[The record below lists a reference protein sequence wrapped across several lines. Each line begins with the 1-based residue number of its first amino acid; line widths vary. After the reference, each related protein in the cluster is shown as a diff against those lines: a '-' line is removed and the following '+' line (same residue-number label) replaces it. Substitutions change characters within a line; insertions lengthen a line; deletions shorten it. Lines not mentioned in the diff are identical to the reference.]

1 MRGRANAKARGLDTR
16 VTYVE
21 GDCTA
26 SKDPADVVICIG
38 SDHAFGDQS
47 TALEALRDFVRPGGR
62 LLFGSGFWQ
71 SPPSLEQAAAVG
83 MTPDSLPDLAG
94 LVELAIEQGRFACIR
109 PVRIKINSRELP
121 CGIRGKCL
129 HCRTD
134 LIC

>member
-1 MRGRANAKARGLDTR
+1 MDTR
-16 VTYVE
+16 VTFVE

-94 LVELAIEQGRFACIR
+94 LVELAIEQGRFACIG

-121 CGIRGKCL
+121 CGIWGKCL